1 MSPCSGDCNNG
12 MFGNNVNKMVTKVSL
27 QLITPHASLVVVS
40 HALVPFQPD
49 ITRRAAAR
57 HRAPPPTRS
66 EEDRRVRARL
76 QIVSRVALPH
86 ELAGGECMGDDGAEI
101 LDRVARIH
109 LADGSVATASARIIA
124 KHSSFFA
131 VLLSTEGWRET
142 QSGEVE
148 VTLAGHSPDAVRGVL
163 GWMSAVGGSPKRE
176 AAAMCLVPELVA
188 EVALLSHFL
197 DCAPLLSAAL
207 VTIEGALAADNAP
220 TCLVAP
226 RLLD

>member
-1 MSPCSGDCNNG
+1 M
-12 MFGNNVNKMVTKVSL
+12 
-27 QLITPHASLVVVS
+27 
-40 HALVPFQPD
+40 
-49 ITRRAAAR
+49 
-57 HRAPPPTRS
+57 
-66 EEDRRVRARL
+66 
-76 QIVSRVALPH
+76 
-86 ELAGGECMGDDGAEI
+86 
-101 LDRVARIH
+101 
-109 LADGSVATASARIIA
+109 
-124 KHSSFFA
+124 
-131 VLLSTEGWRET
+131 LLSTEGWRET